1 MEKPVIARNDSGF
14 NDLIKNKFNG
24 FLFSKKN
31 NFEIIELVT
40 NILSFKI
47 KKKRKLV
54 KNIRYMNRNFYP
66 KEVVKI
72 YKKYVRKIT

>member
-47 KKKRKLV
+47 KK
-54 KNIRYMNRNFYP
+54 RN
-66 KEVVKI
+66 
-72 YKKYVRKIT
+72 